1 VVLALHTLEVAVVV
15 AVTVQDKELVEQVV
29 AAMEMTHLLPL
40 VVIILVVE
48 EVEQVT
54 LPIQTVHQRVQMVV
68 LVYLLF
74 LIREHK
80 EGQVER

>member
-1 VVLALHTLEVAVVV
+1 VALALHTLAEVVAV
-15 AVTVQDKELVEQVV
+15 AVTVQDKVLAEQVA

-48 EVEQVT
+48 EVEQVN
-54 LPIQTVHQRVQMVV
+54 LQIQTEHQRELMVV
-68 LVYLLF
+68 LAYLLF